1 MYKELLLELGCEEIP
16 ASWLP
21 ALSDQLD
28 RVFTARLG
36 EARVSLGSRVEPYST
51 PRRLVLRIGKLAD
64 RQTDLAETTTGPAV
78 TSAYDA
84 GGAPTPAALGFARK
98 HGVRVTDL
106 TRVATPKGEYLTVE
120 KHQLGEPTAVV
131 LPGVLAATLR
141 DLSFPK
147 QMYWDAWLDD
157 GRGDL
162 PFGRPIRWILY
173 LYGGRVVPFEIRRS
187 ELADALG
194 VEPVRSGAI
203 THGHRFLAP
212 RGRPG
217 RSLRVRSFDDY
228 RRKLNEHYVVLER
241 HERADLIARALD
253 AQASQMGGRL
263 WTHRETPSL
272 LQEVPD
278 LVEYPAVIAGT
289 FPAEFLDLPDEVLTT
304 TMIHHQHFF
313 PIANEAGRLMPAFLA
328 VVNTE
333 PSGSDIIARN
343 AERVLTARLRDAR
356 FFWNADK
363 QITLAS
369 RIDRL
374 ETIAFHKVLG
384 SYGAKAE
391 RLARLARWIATDA
404 LGRPDLADAA
414 ERAARLAKTD
424 LTTEMVGELPE
435 LQGIMGGLYAR
446 DEGEQET
453 IWKAIYHQ
461 YLPIGAETDA
471 VPGIERL
478 GPAAGTWAAVALADR
493 MDTVV
498 GLFSVGEEPT
508 GSRDPLGLRR
518 QALGIVRI
526 LVDLPALTGIDRQV
540 PLASLIHQAGSGCAE
555 FGSEVAE
562 RVRVFVRE
570 RLMQVMTSRG
580 LPVGVVRAVTFDPR
594 RDGTGKI
601 DISPLRAVQVA
612 QALQDSRASMEFEA
626 LTVLFKRVKN
636 IAKQLEEA
644 ARPDRAV
651 LGEPAEVAL
660 LDAVDRQRPAIAR
673 AVAAGDY
680 VQAFAEIG
688 ALRPAVDR
696 FFTEVF
702 VMVDEPRVRTARLA
716 LMAEL
721 RDLVLELADISEV
734 APQTDAG
741 IPLT

>member
-21 ALSDQLD
+21 ALSDQLE

-36 EARVSLGSRVEPYST
+36 EARVSLGSRAEPYST
-51 PRRLVLRIGKLAD
+51 PRRLVLRVGKLAD
-64 RQTDLAETTTGPAV
+64 RQRDLAETTTGPAV
-78 TSAYDA
+78 SSAYDA

-98 HGVRVTDL
+98 HDISVTDL
-106 TRVATPKGEYLTVE
+106 TRVTTSKGEYLAVE
-120 KHQLGEPTAVV
+120 KHQRGEPTAAV
-131 LPGVLAATLR
+131 LPRVLAATLR

-147 QMYWDAWLDD
+147 QMRWDAWLDD

-187 ELADALG
+187 ELADAQG
-194 VEPVRSGAI
+194 VEPVRSGAV

-228 RRKLNEHYVVLER
+228 QRKLKEHYVVLER

-272 LQEVPD
+272 LVQEVPD
-278 LVEYPAVIAGT
+278 LVEYPAVVAGR

-333 PSGSDIIARN
+333 PSGSDMIPRN

-356 FFWNADK
+356 FFWNADRHV
-363 QITLAS
+363 TLAS

-384 SYGAKAE
+384 SYAAKAE
-391 RLARLARWIATDA
+391 RLARLARWIAADA

-414 ERAARLAKTD
+414 EKAARLAKTD
-424 LTTEMVGELPE
+424 LATEMVGELPE

-446 DEGEQET
+446 EEGEPET
-453 IWKAIYHQ
+453 IWKAIYYQ
-461 YLPIGAETDA
+461 YLPIGAEAEA
-471 VPGIERL
+471 VPRIEQL
-478 GPAAGTWAAVALADR
+478 GQAAGTWAAVALADR

-518 QALGIVRI
+518 QALGVIRI
-526 LVDLPALTGIDRQV
+526 LADLPALTGIDRQV
-540 PLASLIHQAGSGCAE
+540 PLASLIRHAGLGCAE

-570 RLMQVMTSRG
+570 RLIQVMMSRG

-594 RDGTGKI
+594 RDRTAKT

-612 QALQDSRASMEFEA
+612 QALQESRASMEFEA
-626 LTVLFKRVKN
+626 LAVLFKRVKN
-636 IAKQLEEA
+636 IAKELEEA

-660 LDAVDRQRPAIAR
+660 LDAVDRQRPAVAR

-702 VMVDEPRVRTARLA
+702 VMVDDPRVRIARLA

-741 IPLT
+741 AS